1 MTIYNIYM
9 YYELK
14 IFHFKY
20 ILKTHQTYLLIFK
33 IHQSYRLS
41 VYKSGNVLQPAKSAF
56 IADSP
61 LISNA
66 PANHTHE
73 YCHRL
78 FKHSHTNECRTAL

>member
-1 MTIYNIYM
+1 MTVYNIYHG
-9 YYELK
+9 LK

-20 ILKTHQTYLLIFK
+20 ILKTHQTFLLIFK

-41 VYKSGNVLQPAKSAF
+41 VYNSGRVQQPAESAF
-56 IADSP
+56 IADSA
-61 LISNA
+61 LLSNA

-78 FKHSHTNECRTAL
+78 FKHSHTKECRTAL